1 MQLSDKLGIIESI
14 LFACG
19 EPISSERLAQ
29 SAQVEEQELVKLINI
44 LNDNYNERSSAVEVI
59 RLDDSFQLVTKK
71 EFAPYI
77 KAALETKKNVALSQ
91 AAMEALTI
99 IAYNQPVTR
108 SFIDDVRG
116 VDSGGVVTNLIEKE
130 LIEEAGRLDI
140 PGKPI
145 LFRTTDNFLRCF
157 GLSSINDLAPLPKDE
172 EQISF
177 DDVKD

>member
-1 MQLSDKLGIIESI
+1 M
-14 LFACG
+14 
-19 EPISSERLAQ
+19 
-29 SAQVEEQELVKLINI
+29 
-44 LNDNYNERSSAVEVI
+44 
-59 RLDDSFQLVTKK
+59 
-71 EFAPYI
+71 
-77 KAALETKKNVALSQ
+77 
-91 AAMEALTI
+91 
-99 IAYNQPVTR
+99 
-108 SFIDDVRG
+108 
-116 VDSGGVVTNLIEKE
+116 DSGGVVTNLIEKE